1 MFPAQHHRYRLPVP
15 AHPTVLPASI
25 SDLSRA
31 SVFFMSSVPDLSALC
46 VELFSVAV
54 ATLPT
59 LCFHQLTNCF
69 FRNSRVFKNFCVA
82 LCFFQIP
89 AQKENQDDPASL

>member
-1 MFPAQHHRYRLPVP
+1 MSTARHRYHFPVP
-15 AHPTVLPASI
+15 SHRTVLPASI

-31 SVFFMSSVPDLSALC
+31 SLFSVSSVPGLSALC

-89 AQKENQDDPASL
+89 SQKENQNDPVRL